1 MTAVIDTKT
10 GYRVFC
16 EVVAQ
21 RGPRL
26 SDLARTCGLPRSRTK
41 EILNELIE
49 SGDVHVVDN
58 RYYVRNNGITRIA
71 HHNMNYYQT
80 VSSVVTHA
88 PSTAVR
94 NSPIVEKRYNAVN
107 RVYARFKA
115 DRYGVFNGRRMAVG
129 GTNCPEPW
137 FPDLWIVVP
146 GIRNLPV
153 ISPVMVDPS
162 TQCGNVIKEIL
173 RGYRRAKSG
182 DPHDWTLFVVAKNQ
196 KVVESFLFIGDDL
209 NIKATTL
216 RDCLTG
222 DLDGPDSVWLTLGW
236 MDDPGMASQ

>member
-1 MTAVIDTKT
+1 MTAVIDTKP

-16 EVVAQ
+16 EMAAQ

-26 SDLARTCGLPRSRTK
+26 SDLARTCGLPRSRIK
-41 EILNELIE
+41 EILKELIE
-49 SGDVHVVDN
+49 SGDVRCVDK

-88 PSTAVR
+88 PGTAVR

-115 DRYGVFNGRRMAVG
+115 DRYGVLNGRRMAIG
-129 GTNCPEPW
+129 GANSPEPW

-153 ISPVMVDPS
+153 ISPVLVHPS
-162 TQCGNVIKEIL
+162 TQCENVIKEIL
-173 RGYRRAKSG
+173 REYRLAISG

-209 NIKATTL
+209 NIRATTL
-216 RDCLTG
+216 RACLTG
-222 DLDGPDSVWLTLGW
+222 DLDGPDSVWIKLGW
-236 MDDPGMASQ
+236 IADPGMVSQ

>member
-1 MTAVIDTKT
+1 MTAVIDTKP

-16 EVVAQ
+16 EVAAQ
-21 RGPRL
+21 HGPKL

-41 EILNELIE
+41 KILPVP
-49 SGDVHVVDN
+49 GV
-58 RYYVRNNGITRIA
+58 
-71 HHNMNYYQT
+71 
-80 VSSVVTHA
+80 
-88 PSTAVR
+88 P

-115 DRYGVFNGRRMAVG
+115 EHYGVLNGRRMAVG
-129 GTNCPEPW
+129 GSNSPEPW

-162 TQCGNVIKEIL
+162 TQCENVIKEIL
-173 RGYRRAKSG
+173 RGYRRAISS

-209 NIKATTL
+209 NINATTL
-216 RDCLTG
+216 RACLTG
-222 DLDGPDSVWLTLGW
+222 DLDGPDSVWLSPNPPTR
-236 MDDPGMASQ
+236 

>member
-1 MTAVIDTKT
+1 MA
-10 GYRVFC
+10 
-16 EVVAQ
+16 AQ
-21 RGPRL
+21 HGPKL
-26 SDLARTCGLPRSRTK
+26 SDLARSSGLPRSRTK
-41 EILNELIE
+41 KILKELIE

-58 RYYVRNNGITRIA
+58 RFYVGNNGITKIT

-88 PSTAVR
+88 PVPGVP

-115 DRYGVFNGRRMAVG
+115 EHYGVLNGRRMAVG
-129 GTNCPEPW
+129 GSNSPEPW

-162 TQCGNVIKEIL
+162 TQSENVIKEIL
-173 RGYRRAKSG
+173 RGYRRAISS

-209 NIKATTL
+209 NINATTL
-216 RDCLTG
+216 RACLTG
-222 DLDGPDSVWLTLGW
+222 DLDGPDSVWLSPNPPTR
-236 MDDPGMASQ
+236 

>member
-1 MTAVIDTKT
+1 MTAVIDTKP

-16 EVVAQ
+16 EVAAQ
-21 RGPRL
+21 HGPKL
-26 SDLARTCGLPRSRTK
+26 SDLARSSGLPRSRTK
-41 EILNELIE
+41 KILKELIE
-49 SGDVHVVDN
+49 SGHVCCVDKQ
-58 RYYVRNNGITRIA
+58 YYVRNHGITKIA
-71 HHNMNYYQT
+71 HHNMNHYQT

-88 PSTAVR
+88 PVPAVP

-115 DRYGVFNGRRMAVG
+115 EHYGVLNGRRMAVG
-129 GTNCPEPW
+129 GSNSPESW

-146 GIRNLPV
+146 GIRNLLVFHPV
-153 ISPVMVDPS
+153 LVDPS
-162 TQCGNVIKEIL
+162 TQSENVIKEIL
-173 RGYRRAKSG
+173 REYRRAKSG

-216 RDCLTG
+216 RACLSG
-222 DLDGPDSVWLTLGW
+222 DLDGPGSVWLTLG
-236 MDDPGMASQ
+236 